1 MRQVVSSGGGNK
13 AYIDEYDIGGKTG
26 TAMQIKNGKYDK
38 YSNILSFVAVL
49 PMYKP
54 EYVFFI
60 TLNYPK
66 VDDANIY
73 KTRGYELGSV
83 MNQII
88 STIGPILNI
97 KPI

>member
-1 MRQVVSSGGGNK
+1 MRQVVNAGGGNK

-66 VDDANIY
+66 VDDKNIMR
-73 KTRGYELGSV
+73 TRGYELGSV

>member
-1 MRQVVSSGGGNK
+1 MSFTRF
-13 AYIDEYDIGGKTG
+13 
-26 TAMQIKNGKYDK
+26 TA
-38 YSNILSFVAVL
+38 FVAVL

>member
-1 MRQVVSSGGGNK
+1 MRQVINNGGGK
-13 AYIDEYDIGGKTG
+13 RAYIDQYDIGGKTG

-60 TLNYPK
+60 TLHYPQT
-66 VDDANIY
+66 NI
-73 KTRGYELGSV
+73 
-83 MNQII
+83 
-88 STIGPILNI
+88 
-97 KPI
+97 

>member
-1 MRQVVSSGGGNK
+1 MQQSAQAFDVNYSVQK
-13 AYIDEYDIGGKTG
+13 EGK
-26 TAMQIKNGKYDK
+26 IKNGKYDK

-97 KPI
+97 KPIQNYIILCFV